1 MKAASHLVSHR
12 SASHAYHKLFHH
24 LTKLSFS
31 PNLVVISTT
40 YTEFGL
46 SATSK
51 FMQGFYEKFASCY
64 ILIISS
70 PVVFCNNHLPTT
82 QGAGVLALDI
92 PKVTLTFYGDN
103 VSDQFVH
110 NSRESKDQPSLMLF
124 LASCTSLNSVN
135 RSLLKSKYLSIT
147 NFVRRI
153 TQLPQLFIPGHN
165 HPKKP
170 LLHAVERLA
179 TFSGAFF
186 CGEMTLFSSPL
197 IEINL
202 NALFLSIN
210 CDHLLARTITFDPEV
225 LSKVFTPPGNLCF
238 APQKTTGNCTKRK
251 IKISELSQESKD
263 SSVFDGDINES
274 IQFFDSFCQLFY
286 EVSAGL
292 VFFSTELLES
302 LNGEA
307 EFKRSIA
314 LLNTLHNVPYLG
326 IGSCNEV
333 HFSSQFSIKNKSL
346 LCTLIG
352 R

>member
-40 YTEFGL
+40 YSEFGL
-46 SATSK
+46 STTSK
-51 FMQGFYEKFASCY
+51 FMQGFYEKFADCY

-135 RSLLKSKYLSIT
+135 RSLLRSKYLSMT

-153 TQLPQLFIPGHN
+153 PQLLKLFIPGYN
-165 HPKKP
+165 SPKKS
-170 LLHAVERLA
+170 LLHAVEKSA
-179 TFSGAFF
+179 AFSGAFF
-186 CGEMTLFSSPL
+186 CGEMALFSSPL
-197 IEINL
+197 VEINL

-225 LSKVFTPPGNLCF
+225 PSSTFIPPRDLYSD
-238 APQKTTGNCTKRK
+238 PRKTAGNCTKRK
-251 IKISELSQESKD
+251 IKISELSQESRD
-263 SSVFDGDINES
+263 SSDFDRDISES

-302 LNGEA
+302 LNGESV
-307 EFKRSIA
+307 FKRSTA
-314 LLNTLHNVPYLG
+314 LLNTLHDVPYLG